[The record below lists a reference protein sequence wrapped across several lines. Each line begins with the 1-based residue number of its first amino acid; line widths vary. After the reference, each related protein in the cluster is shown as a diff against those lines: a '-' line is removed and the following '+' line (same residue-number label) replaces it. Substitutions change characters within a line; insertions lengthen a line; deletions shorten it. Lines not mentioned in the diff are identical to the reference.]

1 MNYNFKII
9 CPWLYAI
16 TLITVWIYMSL
27 FFKNTNIIFCR
38 QWRPLKMVPQQLYL
52 ISLKSHR
59 PSNRY
64 FFLHKII
71 IFISKMLLIL
81 SERRSTKLILI
92 KCGNKCFF
100 WVQLLPSILKFHH
113 HFCKAG
119 ETNWCTTWATCDHH
133 SGSPCQETDEH
144 YSYCP
149 RCSRQNSLQARRS

>member
-16 TLITVWIYMSL
+16 TLITVWVYMSL
-27 FFKNTNIIFCR
+27 FFKTQISSFVGNEGHKKWCHSSYI
-38 QWRPLKMVPQQLYL
+38 WYL
-52 ISLKSHR
+52 WSPTGHQTGI
-59 PSNRY
+59 

-71 IFISKMLLIL
+71 IFVSKMLHIL

>member
-1 MNYNFKII
+1 
-9 CPWLYAI
+9 
-16 TLITVWIYMSL
+16 MSL
-27 FFKNTNIIFCR
+27 ALRYNPYYCMFSYVYFFLNTNIIFCR
-38 QWRPLKMVPQQLYL
+38 QWRPLKWCHSSYIWYL
-52 ISLKSHR
+52 WSPTGHQTGT
-59 PSNRY
+59 
-64 FFLHKII
+64 FFFTKLSYL
-71 IFISKMLLIL
+71 FLKMLLIL